1 MVKENNKDP
10 TIILISTKNGR
21 FREKIKKF
29 APLVNKIKVEKNE
42 NFQKAVKKFINDEN
56 FEFKHPLIDI
66 HFFFKALAKN
76 NEIFLVDF
84 SSNFQYI
91 FRDQLKIYAQV
102 KGYCKDNG
110 KIDMSLMEKDFY
122 YLDHVIKQ
130 NTNDKKFIPY
140 IYKFKTDLPII
151 YIEHANFIKDSY
163 KTFYIIIIYK

>member
-10 TIILISTKNGR
+10 TIILNNTKNER

-122 YLDHVIKQ
+122 YLDQVIKQ
-130 NTNDKKFIPY
+130 NTNDK
-140 IYKFKTDLPII
+140 IYPI
-151 YIEHANFIKDSY
+151 Y
-163 KTFYIIIIYK
+163 